1 MATRCGEIGESF
13 ICHYRMTEYF
23 TNVMLLLNEHYFVQW
38 IAGED
43 SANPGSYHAI
53 FHSDVE
59 KSCGGA
65 AGGHGWSSDEGV
77 TWKFSPR
84 NAYGNNVTLV
94 NGTTMTMHQRERPHL
109 VLNQKGQPVA
119 LTNGAGWKND
129 CDAVFTFAQP
139 INTVTLQL

>member
-1 MATRCGEIGESF
+1 
-13 ICHYRMTEYF
+13 
-23 TNVMLLLNEHYFVQW
+23 MLPASAPSWKGPYTFKSSPSDNLFPKWNTTHIEDGHQW
-38 IAGED
+38 IASKG

-65 AGGHGWSSDEGV
+65 AGGHAWSSDEGA

-84 NAYGNNVTLV
+84 NAFGNKITLV
-94 NGTTMTMHQRERPHL
+94 NGTIVTMHQRERPHL
-109 VLNQKGQPVA
+109 VLNHKNQPVA
-119 LTNGAGWKND
+119 LTNGAGWEND

-139 INTVTLQL
+139 INTVQL